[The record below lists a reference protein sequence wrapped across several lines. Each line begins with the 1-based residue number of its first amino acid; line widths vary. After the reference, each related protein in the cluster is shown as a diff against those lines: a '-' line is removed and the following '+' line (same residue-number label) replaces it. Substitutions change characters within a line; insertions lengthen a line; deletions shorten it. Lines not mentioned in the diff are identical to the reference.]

1 MRQRGPEKQDPS
13 ELRERLRG
21 LAPELVVKMR
31 QCLRLFES
39 GDRAA
44 ATYWLLEVAEQA
56 PDHPEVL
63 YWQGWRHSEARDWA
77 QARAVLSRAAAQR
90 AGDFRIWHLLGSAQG
105 REGDAVSARQSL
117 AAAAR
122 CARSASQWLKLSV
135 AWDALGDYDE
145 ALEAVDSALRLE
157 PQSPVGRLQRARCH
171 KALGAAAA
179 AAADCRALI
188 AAGRE
193 VARAWFSLMDLK
205 TVRLSAAEL
214 ERLDA
219 DARRTDVPTADRP
232 LLDFALGKALEDAG
246 EHPRALEVFERGNRG
261 VRSRSPWD
269 AAGFARRVAE
279 IRAAFLDAP
288 VASGAAQG
296 HEVVF
301 IVGMPRSGS
310 TLVEQVL
317 AAHSRVEGASELPC
331 LPQVIEQESRRRGR
345 PFPAWVAQAGA
356 DDWTRLGQDYL
367 RLTARWRLQ
376 RPVATDKLPDNWMYV
391 GAIRAMLPQARVI
404 DCRRDPV
411 ETCWSCYKQL
421 FAPGLA
427 NFSYDFQSLAQ
438 YWRAC
443 ESLGDLHA
451 RAHPEHVRIQH
462 YESLAASPES
472 QIREIL
478 AFCGLPFEP
487 GCVDFPS
494 ARRAV
499 RTPSALQVR
508 QPLRGASTPAA
519 RLGALLDPLRAA
531 LDGVV
536 SDQPA

>member
-1 MRQRGPEKQDPS
+1 M
-13 ELRERLRG
+13 RERLRG
-21 LAPELVVKMR
+21 LAPELAVKMR

-39 GDRAA
+39 GERAS

-63 YWQGWRHSEARDWA
+63 YWQGLRHSEARDWA
-77 QARAVLSRAAAQR
+77 QASAALSRAAAQR
-90 AGDFRIWHLLGSAQG
+90 AGDFRIWHLLASAQG
-105 REGDAVSARQSL
+105 REGDAVRARQSL
-117 AAAAR
+117 AAATR
-122 CARSASQWLKLSV
+122 CARSASQWLKLSIE
-135 AWDALGDYDE
+135 WDAQGHYDE
-145 ALEAVDSALRLE
+145 ALQAADSALRLE

-171 KALGAAAA
+171 KALGAAEA

-193 VARAWFSLMDLK
+193 VARAWFSLLDLK
-205 TVRLSAAEL
+205 TVRLTAAEL

-219 DARRTDVPTADRP
+219 DARRADVPPADRP

-246 EHPRALEVFERGNRG
+246 EHQRALEVFERGNRS
-261 VRSRSPWD
+261 VRARSPWD

-279 IRAAFLDAP
+279 IRFAFLDAP

-310 TLVEQVL
+310 TLVEQIL
-317 AAHSRVEGASELPC
+317 AAHSQVEGASELPC

-345 PFPAWVAQAGA
+345 PFPAWVGQAGA
-356 DDWTRLGQDYL
+356 EDWTRLGQEYL
-367 RLTARWRLQ
+367 RLSARWRLQ
-376 RPVATDKLPDNWMYV
+376 RPIATDKLPDNWLYV

-404 DCRRDPV
+404 DCRRDPM

-451 RAHPEHVRIQH
+451 RAHPEHVRIQR
-462 YESLAASPES
+462 YESLVAAPES

-478 AFCGLPFEP
+478 AFCGLPFEST
-487 GCVDFPS
+487 CVDFQTAP
-494 ARRAV
+494 RAV

-519 RLGALLDPLRAA
+519 RLGPLLAPLRAA
-531 LDGVV
+531 LDDAAG
-536 SDQPA
+536 DQPG

>member
-1 MRQRGPEKQDPS
+1 M
-13 ELRERLRG
+13 RERLRG

-31 QCLRLFES
+31 QCLRLYEA

-56 PDHPEVL
+56 PNHPEVL
-63 YWQGWRHSEARDWA
+63 YWQGLRHYEARDWT
-77 QARAVLSRAAAQR
+77 QASAALGRAAAQR
-90 AGDFRIWHLLGSAQG
+90 ADDFRIWHLLGLAQG
-105 REGDAVSARQSL
+105 REGDAVSARLSL
-117 AAAAR
+117 GAAAR
-122 CARSASQWLKLSV
+122 CARRAGQWLKLSIE
-135 AWDALGDYDE
+135 WDALGYYDE
-145 ALEAVDSALRLE
+145 ALAAADSALRLE

-171 KALGAAAA
+171 KALGAADA

-205 TVRLSAAEL
+205 TVRLSPAEL

-219 DARRTDVPTADRP
+219 DARRADVPPADRP

-246 EHPRALEVFERGNRG
+246 EHRRALEVFARGNRS

-279 IRAAFLDAP
+279 IGAAFLDAP
-288 VASGAAQG
+288 VASAAAQG

-310 TLVEQVL
+310 TLVDQVL
-317 AAHSRVEGASELPC
+317 AAHSQVEGASELPC

-345 PFPAWVAQAGA
+345 PFPAWVGQAGV
-356 DDWTRLGQDYL
+356 DDWTRLGQEYL
-367 RLTARWRLQ
+367 RLSARWRLQ
-376 RPVATDKLPDNWMYV
+376 RPVATDKLPDNWIYV

-404 DCRRDPV
+404 DCRRDPL

-438 YWRAC
+438 YSRAC

-451 RAHPEHVRIQH
+451 RAHPEHVRIQR
-462 YESLAASPES
+462 YESLVAAPES

-487 GCVDFPS
+487 GCVDFQS

-531 LDGVV
+531 LDGIL